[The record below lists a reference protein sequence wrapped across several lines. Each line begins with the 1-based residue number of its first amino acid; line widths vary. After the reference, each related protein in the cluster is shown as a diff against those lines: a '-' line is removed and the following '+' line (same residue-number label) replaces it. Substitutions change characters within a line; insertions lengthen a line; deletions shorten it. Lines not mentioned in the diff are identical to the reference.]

1 VTKSPRIRKRR
12 EETVLR
18 LLTKRFAFLKEK
30 IGSKMHSRKT
40 LRGLLKASYI
50 KVTEQAHFK
59 FDHYAVGPVLLRQI
73 TVIDSLNDRHVT
85 DR

>member
-1 VTKSPRIRKRR
+1 
-12 EETVLR
+12 
-18 LLTKRFAFLKEK
+18 
-30 IGSKMHSRKT
+30 MHSRKT